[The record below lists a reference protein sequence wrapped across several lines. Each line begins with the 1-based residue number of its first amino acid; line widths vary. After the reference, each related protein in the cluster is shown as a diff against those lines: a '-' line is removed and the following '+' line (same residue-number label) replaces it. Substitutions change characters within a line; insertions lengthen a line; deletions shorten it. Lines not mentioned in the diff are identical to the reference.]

1 MLFELSK
8 NKTLLS
14 ILSKADLDENTSKL
28 VKSNANATEIKKS
41 LIDNIN
47 SKNIVAYRKYI
58 LKAEEEEESLREREE
73 KQTTDIQRKK
83 LISLLAEKDDIS
95 EEEVDDSLIPE
106 DKKAASRL
114 IRELTREIRT
124 QKDIGIDEEVEETS
138 ELTTDAE
145 AQAKVS
151 SSEDDKQRKLEKKK
165 KVAIRSVNKAQTY
178 QSEVKELVSKLD
190 FSVEN
195 NKVTVNRL
203 AEYQKFGNNI
213 TESNE
218 VISLVMLYEGDENYL
233 SNRYAE
239 LLENFGDK
247 FQNVLLPYSENESG
261 QMIPQTK
268 KAIFVNNLDERWA
281 ELTRP
286 TYKGVKLSDILK
298 EMHRKRHGRQPIVDR
313 KDKQRKEELQRLQ
326 RFITG
331 QSPRDATKFKK
342 LESKVKSIG
351 NRLISNRS
359 RKLAI
364 QDKIKDLQGL
374 DVEKIITRK
383 IRQITSGISNLKGV
397 KQLQEAMAS
406 VRDIRENPDKYIQE
420 FTDELNEQIE
430 TEREKLNVIQSEI
443 DKLEKMT
450 PVLKR
455 VRRALGQIDTLR
467 FQTGNEPAGEVKR
480 ILGRLFVHVVR
491 LERTTRKLEN
501 ISNSVD
507 DTTDDILQGL
517 ERGETINIGDIVDY
531 DSVSSLQRLRE
542 SFDLER
548 ENIDSIMNEY
558 DNLVGVQE

>member
-73 KQTTDIQRKK
+73 KKTTDIQRKK
-83 LISLLAEKDDIS
+83 LISLLAEKDNVS
-95 EEEVDDSLIPE
+95 EEEIDDSLIPE

-124 QKDIGIDEEVEETS
+124 QKDIGVDEEVEETS
-138 ELTTDAE
+138 ELTTDTE

-165 KVAIRSVNKAQTY
+165 KVAIRSVNKAQAY

-218 VISLVMLYEGDENYL
+218 VISLVMFYEGDENYL

-281 ELTRP
+281 ELTKP

-313 KDKQRKEELQRLQ
+313 KDNKE
-326 RFITG
+326 
-331 QSPRDATKFKK
+331 KK
-342 LESKVKSIG
+342 NYK
-351 NRLISNRS
+351 
-359 RKLAI
+359 
-364 QDKIKDLQGL
+364 DFKDLSQ
-374 DVEKIITRK
+374 D
-383 IRQITSGISNLKGV
+383 N
-397 KQLQEAMAS
+397 
-406 VRDIRENPDKYIQE
+406 
-420 FTDELNEQIE
+420 
-430 TEREKLNVIQSEI
+430 
-443 DKLEKMT
+443 
-450 PVLKR
+450 
-455 VRRALGQIDTLR
+455 
-467 FQTGNEPAGEVKR
+467 
-480 ILGRLFVHVVR
+480 
-491 LERTTRKLEN
+491 
-501 ISNSVD
+501 
-507 DTTDDILQGL
+507 
-517 ERGETINIGDIVDY
+517 
-531 DSVSSLQRLRE
+531 LRE
-542 SFDLER
+542 MRLSLT
-548 ENIDSIMNEY
+548 S
-558 DNLVGVQE
+558 

>member
-14 ILSKADLDENTSKL
+14 ILSKADLDEKTSKL

-41 LIDNIN
+41 LIENIN

-58 LKAEEEEESLREREE
+58 LKAEEEEESLREKEE

-83 LISLLAEKDDIS
+83 LISLLAEKDNVS

-124 QKDIGIDEEVEETS
+124 QKDIGVDEEVEETS
-138 ELTTDAE
+138 ELTTDTE

-151 SSEDDKQRKLEKKK
+151 ASEDDKQRKLEKKK
-165 KVAIRSVNKAQTY
+165 KVAIRSVNKAQAY

-281 ELTRP
+281 ELTKP

-351 NRLISNRS
+351 NRLVSNRS

-364 QDKIKDLQGL
+364 QDKIKELQGL

-383 IRQITSGISNLKGV
+383 IRQITSGINNLKGV
-397 KQLQEAMAS
+397 KQIQEAMAS
-406 VRDIRENPDKYIQE
+406 VKDIRENPDKYIQE

-507 DTTDDILQGL
+507 DKTDDILQGL

-558 DNLVGVQE
+558 DNLVGVEE

>member
-1 MLFELSK
+1 MF
-8 NKTLLS
+8 
-14 ILSKADLDENTSKL
+14 
-28 VKSNANATEIKKS
+28 
-41 LIDNIN
+41 
-47 SKNIVAYRKYI
+47 
-58 LKAEEEEESLREREE
+58 
-73 KQTTDIQRKK
+73 
-83 LISLLAEKDDIS
+83 
-95 EEEVDDSLIPE
+95 
-106 DKKAASRL
+106 
-114 IRELTREIRT
+114 
-124 QKDIGIDEEVEETS
+124 
-138 ELTTDAE
+138 
-145 AQAKVS
+145 
-151 SSEDDKQRKLEKKK
+151 
-165 KVAIRSVNKAQTY
+165 
-178 QSEVKELVSKLD
+178 
-190 FSVEN
+190 
-195 NKVTVNRL
+195 
-203 AEYQKFGNNI
+203 
-213 TESNE
+213 
-218 VISLVMLYEGDENYL
+218 YEGDENYL

-281 ELTRP
+281 ELTKP

-331 QSPRDATKFKK
+331 QSPRDATKFNK

-351 NRLISNRS
+351 NRLVSNRS

-364 QDKIKDLQGL
+364 QDKIKDLEGL

-383 IRQITSGISNLKGV
+383 IRQITSGINKLKGV

-406 VRDIRENPDKYIQE
+406 VKDIRENPDKYIKE

-430 TEREKLNVIQSEI
+430 TERKKLNVIQSEI

-480 ILGRLFVHVVR
+480 ILGRLFVHVIR

-501 ISNSVD
+501 ISNRVD
-507 DTTDDILQGL
+507 DKTDDILQEI
-517 ERGETINIGDIVDY
+517 ERGETINLADIIDY